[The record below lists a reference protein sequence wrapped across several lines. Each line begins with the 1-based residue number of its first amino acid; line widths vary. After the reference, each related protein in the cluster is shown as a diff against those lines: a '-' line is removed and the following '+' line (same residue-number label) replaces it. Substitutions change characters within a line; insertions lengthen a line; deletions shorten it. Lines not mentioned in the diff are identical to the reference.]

1 MKDYDSFNA
10 IFGKKLSV
18 CMAEAE
24 MTPSEL
30 SESSGVSIES
40 IRDYLRKD
48 SAPLFVTVCKLA
60 EALGCT
66 PNDLCGWEEQR

>member
-24 MTPSEL
+24 MSPSEL
-30 SESSGVSIES
+30 SEKSGVSIES
-40 IRDYLRKD
+40 IRDYLRKG

-66 PNDLCGWEEQR
+66 PNDLCGWDDQR